1 MAKIIRVVRENLPP
15 VRFIGKK
22 YKKFGHWDEWFAH
35 GWFDIL
41 EENMGGVENITQLW
55 ENGGG
60 YVGLER
66 RRDGELAEYWIG
78 MFAPAGTAVPQT
90 FASVD
95 FPQSPLGVCWLQG
108 KVPEVHDTSGCRQ
121 ALAEHGM
128 EPWQDSAGMTWSF
141 EYCVC
146 PRYTTPDEKQ
156 QVILDYCYLIR

>member
-66 RRDGELAEYWIG
+66 RRDGELAGILDRHVCTGRYRG
-78 MFAPAGTAVPQT
+78 PANLCLRGFPPKPAGRLL
-90 FASVD
+90 AS
-95 FPQSPLGVCWLQG
+95 G
-108 KVPEVHDTSGCRQ
+108 E
-121 ALAEHGM
+121 
-128 EPWQDSAGMTWSF
+128 SAGGA
-141 EYCVC
+141 
-146 PRYTTPDEKQ
+146 
-156 QVILDYCYLIR
+156 

>member
-1 MAKIIRVVRENLPP
+1 M
-15 VRFIGKK
+15 
-22 YKKFGHWDEWFAH
+22 
-35 GWFDIL
+35 
-41 EENMGGVENITQLW
+41 ENITQLW

-66 RRDGELAEYWIG
+66 RGNGELAEYWIG

-128 EPWQDSAGMTWSF
+128 EPWQDGAGMTWSF
-141 EYCVC
+141 ENCVC

>member
-22 YKKFGHWDEWFAH
+22 YKEFGHWDEWFAH

-78 MFAPAGTAVPQT
+78 MFAPAGTAVRKPLPPWISPKARWA
-90 FASVD
+90 FAG
-95 FPQSPLGVCWLQG
+95 FRG
-108 KVPEVHDTSGCRQ
+108 KCRRCMIP
-121 ALAEHGM
+121 ADAGRRLAGARHGTL
-128 EPWQDSAGMTWSF
+128 AGQRGNDL
-141 EYCVC
+141 V
-146 PRYTTPDEKQ
+146 
-156 QVILDYCYLIR
+156 L